1 MAAKTKGTEKAKP
14 AEEAKPKDKTKVYH
28 IAKRASDGMWSIK
41 FAGGEKVIKLF
52 KTKEEAIA
60 YGDAVAGNQG
70 GIVLVHASK
79 GAKAGKI
86 QKQKTAGTKYVK

>member
-1 MAAKTKGTEKAKP
+1 MT
-14 AEEAKPKDKTKVYH
+14 DSTKVYH
-28 IAKRASDGMWSIK
+28 ISKRKEDGKWTIK

-86 QKQKTAGTKYVK
+86 QKQKKAGTKYVK